1 MSKKKLKQRNFVQMH
16 VQEFCVPS
24 VFEDKKL
31 KAKKGYRKHK
41 KNFSLSEYSEYSS
54 KLLMVA

>member
-16 VQEFCVPS
+16 VQEFCTPT

-41 KNFSLSEYSEYSS
+41 KNYTRCDYAF